1 MTTPTNE
8 GDASERKNDTIESD
22 RQTAWDCEYIMARG
36 ESVPIFARHWIKT
49 GDASEAPEV
58 SRAVKRI
65 AQALADE
72 RAKVTACCV
81 ATLTIKTGD
90 AALSV
95 AQEQYQAMA
104 SDLIKSFR
112 ANAAVG
118 QDVERCTGFATHLG
132 PRGCECILQDQHE
145 GDHRGW
151 ANNKLVSF
159 PRGHRDNS
167 SGSAGSVSGTRQEAE
182 AATPNASAE
191 AELGRAAASDEKLT
205 VCGCEESRSLRRQL
219 NEVDK
224 INQRLDDARV
234 RWAKAREEAVAETAA
249 ERARTADLR
258 EAWKVAKNDAN
269 RFERAVERVEM
280 TNARLTMYLEN
291 VREAFGKPGHDGGFA
306 GLAALAREAAQHEC
320 NGPNF
325 AEAEDIFNKLI
336 AVFRDA
342 GHGTVHPLRFA
353 TVLQKLFSEREFD
366 RRKVVRLEDM
376 LREQGVSH
384 EAHRRAM
391 AEQADEWHNTRRD
404 LANMALAGAA
414 EKLAKFAVEQA
425 DSLKRFAENEIR
437 GAR

>member
-8 GDASERKNDTIESD
+8 GDASERKNQTIESD

-90 AALSV
+90 AALPV

-132 PRGCECILQDQHE
+132 PSGCECILHDQHE

-205 VCGCEESRSLRRQL
+205 VCGCDERIAQW
-219 NEVDK
+219 K
-224 INQRLDDARV
+224 
-234 RWAKAREEAVAETAA
+234 KARDAAVAETAA

-269 RFERAVERVEM
+269 RFERAVERVQM

-320 NGPNF
+320 NGPKF

-336 AVFRDA
+336 AVFLDA

-384 EAHRRAM
+384 EAHRKAM

-414 EKLAKFAVEQA
+414 EKLAKFAAEQA